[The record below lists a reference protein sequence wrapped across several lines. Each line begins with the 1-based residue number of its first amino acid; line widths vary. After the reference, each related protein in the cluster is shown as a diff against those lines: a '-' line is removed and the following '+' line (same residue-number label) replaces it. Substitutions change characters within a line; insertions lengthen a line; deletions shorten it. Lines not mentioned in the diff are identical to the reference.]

1 MNINSP
7 LNAEWQFYKKY
18 SSTKVYPPM
27 MCANAMFEIQKRKY
41 LRLKSHVYIT
51 KNVSELDIIWNQ
63 NLFLIFILSEYLQF
77 KVNIPTIF
85 TKSSV
90 LTMNKVVKS
99 H

>member
-1 MNINSP
+1 
-7 LNAEWQFYKKY
+7 
-18 SSTKVYPPM
+18 M
-27 MCANAMFEIQKRKY
+27 MCANATFEIQKRKY

-51 KNVSELDIIWNQ
+51 KKSLVLDIIWNQ